1 MKYFT
6 KEVKIGLTAIVALVL
21 LFFGLNFL
29 KGLNIF
35 SSQSQYYLSF
45 KDISGLSVSSPVY
58 ADGYK
63 VGVVKAVT
71 YDYKNRNNILVQIT
85 VDEDMRIPKGSSA
98 ELVSEMLGTVKVN
111 LLLANNPSQRCEPG
125 DTIVGGIN
133 AGALGKVADMI
144 PAIEAMLPKLDSI
157 LTNVNRLLANPAM
170 AASLHNVQSI
180 TSNLKTSTGELNVLL
195 SNVNN
200 QLPGTLGRA
209 NKVLDNTAALTGKL
223 KDVDVAG
230 TMAKIDATLN
240 NVQQFTDRLNNNE
253 GSLGLLMR
261 DKSLYTNLNSTVTS
275 ADSLLVNLKQH
286 PKRYVHFSL
295 FGKKD
300 K

>member
-1 MKYFT
+1 
-6 KEVKIGLTAIVALVL
+6 
-21 LFFGLNFL
+21 
-29 KGLNIF
+29 
-35 SSQSQYYLSF
+35 
-45 KDISGLSVSSPVY
+45 
-58 ADGYK
+58 
-63 VGVVKAVT
+63 
-71 YDYKNRNNILVQIT
+71 
-85 VDEDMRIPKGSSA
+85 MRIPKGSSA

-157 LTNVNRLLANPAM
+157 LTNVNRLLADPAM

>member
-6 KEVKIGLTAIVALVL
+6 KEVKIGLTAVVALVL

-63 VGVVKAVT
+63 VGVVKAIT
-71 YDYKNRNNILVQIT
+71 YDYKNRSNILVQIT

-111 LLLANNPSQRCEPG
+111 LLLANNPSERCEPG

-157 LTNVNRLLANPAM
+157 LTNVNRLLADPAM
-170 AASLHNVQSI
+170 AASLHNVQGI
-180 TSNLKTSTGELNVLL
+180 TSNLKTSTSELNVLL
-195 SNVNN
+195 ANVNN
-200 QLPGTLGRA
+200 QLPGTVGRV
-209 NKVLDNTAALTGKL
+209 NKVLDNTTTLTGKL

>member
-157 LTNVNRLLANPAM
+157 LTNVNRLLADPAM